1 MFGLDNNTRN
11 LAACWVAA
19 AAQVFVAAGCDKRE
33 SAVRSYTTP
42 KESTPATAPTS
53 GPALSAQAVGPGSA
67 QEVAARGQTGAPVDD
82 STLPLQWTL
91 PAGWQQDPQ
100 PRPMRVATV
109 VVDSNGQRGE
119 LIVTRFRT
127 GGFGSLVD
135 NLNRW
140 RQQVGLSPVSDAG
153 EVTPEQATIGGAE
166 AKVYDFAGAGGADQN
181 AVGHPPKR
189 NRVVM
194 VETPAGDVWFFRF
207 FGPADLVEAQQ
218 GAFESLLQSV
228 KFTSHG

>member
-1 MFGLDNNTRN
+1 MHSSIGN
-11 LAACWVAA
+11 LVARL
-19 AAQVFVAAGCDKRE
+19 VVATALVVVAGCDKRE
-33 SAVRSYTTP
+33 STIRSYAAP
-42 KESTPATAPTS
+42 KEAAPATAPAG
-53 GPALSAQAVGPGSA
+53 GPAISAQAVGPGSA
-67 QEVAARGQTGAPVDD
+67 QEVAARSQAGPPADD
-82 STLPLQWTL
+82 STLPFEWTL

-140 RQQVGLSPVSDAG
+140 RQQVGLPPVADAG
-153 EVTPEQATIGGAE
+153 EVTPVQTTVGGAE
-166 AKVYDFAGAGGADQN
+166 AKVYDFAGVPAANQNAGGN
-181 AVGHPPKR
+181 VPKR

-194 VETPAGDVWFFRF
+194 VETPAGDAWFFRF

-228 KFTSHG
+228 KFTN